1 MPKESL
7 EHHDHSA
14 RDGLGSVPSR
24 GSGTQPKP
32 TRTPALHQHTSH
44 HTDTHAP
51 GPTHTSNTR
60 TSRPPNP
67 QPTPKE
73 PNAKPAHNKTQA
85 DNKPQQT
92 HKPTTKTHTNP
103 NKSQRTQQNP
113 PPNKTHHHHQNT
125 KISAHGFEPR
135 TFCMLS
141 RRDNQLHH
149 AGCAGTFTFGI
160 ITTRSAELQ
169 SCPLSTFQRASPAGQ
184 CHLTLPL
191 CAGIRPPSSEL
202 VRA

>member
-1 MPKESL
+1 MC
-7 EHHDHSA
+7 
-14 RDGLGSVPSR
+14 GLN
-24 GSGTQPKP
+24 QM
-32 TRTPALHQHTSH
+32 
-44 HTDTHAP
+44 
-51 GPTHTSNTR
+51 
-60 TSRPPNP
+60 
-67 QPTPKE
+67 
-73 PNAKPAHNKTQA
+73 
-85 DNKPQQT
+85 
-92 HKPTTKTHTNP
+92 PTTQEKWLWVCFLGLFLWVCGCGFVVVVFFVGLFLGDLSYLSVFVGLLFSLFGTSTTNSTRP
-103 NKSQRTQQNP
+103 RSRKKRRGGEEGGEIP
-113 PPNKTHHHHQNT
+113 
-125 KISAHGFEPR
+125 AHGFEPR

-149 AGCAGTFTFGI
+149 AGCAGSFTFGS